1 MRAREP
7 DEVGAVERDGVRV
20 GFEVFGTG
28 EPTILLLTS
37 WAIVHMRQW
46 KGQVPYLARHFRV
59 ITVEGRGNGDAD
71 RPDEAATYDD
81 REYVG
86 DALAVLDATGT
97 ERAVAV
103 GLSLGGRHALQLAA
117 WHPERVAG
125 VVAMGAALPWPLPP
139 DFEAAQ
145 AEYTGWGK
153 ANRHYWR
160 ADYRGWVEFF
170 ASQVVTEPHSTKQ
183 WEDLVSWGLQTNA
196 ETLLHTVSVRP
207 APSAADAERV
217 CRAVQ
222 CPVLVVHGDQD
233 AVVPYETGVALADWT
248 GGALLTIPGGGHAAP
263 VREPVRTNLLL
274 RDFVLSLA
282 PPRPLRSQWVP
293 GRARRRR
300 ALFISSAIGL
310 GHARRDV
317 DIATELRQLQPDL
330 EIDWLAQHP
339 VTKVLAERN
348 EKVHPA
354 SRWLASESKHIESEA
369 GEHDLHAFQAIRR
382 MDEILIANF
391 HVMQDLVDTEPYDVV
406 VADEGWDVDYFL
418 HENPELKRSPYVWLT
433 DFVGW
438 LPLPEGGAGEAALT
452 ADYNAEMVEHI
463 GRYPRLRD
471 RSVFVGNPADLVTD
485 PLGPGLPSVRDW
497 TMSHYDFAGYVS
509 GTGLPVDRDAVRAE
523 QGWRPDEQVC
533 VVSAGGSGVG
543 MHLLRRVAQAFPH
556 AVQQRP
562 GLRMIVVTG
571 PRIDPASVS
580 VPTGVEVRGYVRD
593 LSRLLAACDV
603 AVVQGGL
610 TTTME
615 LTAAR
620 RPFLYFPL
628 GHHFEQQVHVPHRL
642 AQYRAGTR
650 LDYLTS
656 TPESIGRALVEALD
670 RPVQSLPVETD
681 GARRAAAYIAELL
694 A

>member
-1 MRAREP
+1 MRAHEP

-46 KGQVPYLARHFRV
+46 KAQVPYLARHFRV
-59 ITVEGRGNGDAD
+59 ITAEGRGNGDAD
-71 RPDEAATYDD
+71 RPDNAAAYDD

-86 DALAVLDATGT
+86 DAVAVLDATGT

-125 VVAMGAALPWPLPP
+125 VVAIGAALPWPLPP
-139 DFEAAQ
+139 DFDDPR
-145 AEYTGWGK
+145 AEYIGWGK
-153 ANRHYWR
+153 ANRHYWL

-170 ASQVVTEPHSTKQ
+170 MSQVVTEPHSTKQ
-183 WEDLVSWGLQTNA
+183 WEDLVGWGLETDA
-196 ETLLHTVSVRP
+196 ATLLHTVSVGP
-207 APSAADAERV
+207 APSTADAERV
-217 CRAVQ
+217 CRAVR

-248 GGALLTIPGGGHAAP
+248 GGSLVTIPGGGHAPPA
-263 VREPVRTNLLL
+263 REPVRTNLML
-274 RDFVLSLA
+274 RDFAASLG
-282 PPRPLRSQWVP
+282 PPRPHRSQWAP
-293 GRARRRR
+293 AHGRRRR

-317 DIATELRQLQPDL
+317 AIATELRTLHPDL

-339 VTKVLAERN
+339 VTEVLAERDQRI
-348 EKVHPA
+348 HPA
-354 SRWLASESKHIESEA
+354 SRWLASESAHIESEA

-382 MDEILIANF
+382 MDEILVANF
-391 HVMQDLVDTEPYDVV
+391 HVFHELVETEQYDLV
-406 VADEGWDVDYFL
+406 VADEGWEIDYFL
-418 HENPELKRSPYVWLT
+418 HENPELKRCPYAWLT

-438 LPLPEGGAGEAALT
+438 LPMPDGGAAEAALT

-463 GRYPRLRD
+463 ARYPRLRD
-471 RSVFVGNPADLVTD
+471 RSVFVGNPDDLVTE
-485 PLGPGLPSVRDW
+485 PLGPGLPRVRDW
-497 TMSHYDFAGYVS
+497 TQAHYDFAGYVS
-509 GTGLPVDRDAVRAE
+509 ATGPPVDREALRAE
-523 QGWRPDEQVC
+523 LGWRPDERVC
-533 VVSAGGSGVG
+533 VVSAGGSAVG
-543 MHLLRRVAQAFPH
+543 RHLLSRVADAFPY
-556 AVQQRP
+556 AAQQLP
-562 GLRMIVVTG
+562 GLRMVVVTG
-571 PRIDPASVS
+571 PRIEPRS
-580 VPTGVEVRGYVRD
+580 VPVPAGVEVRGYVRD

-615 LTAAR
+615 LAEYR

-628 GHHFEQQVHVPHRL
+628 AHHFEQQVHVPHRL
-642 AQYRAGTR
+642 GQYRAGTR
-650 LDYLTS
+650 MDYATS
-656 TPESIGRALVEALD
+656 APESIGAAVADALN

-681 GARRAAAYIAELL
+681 GAQRAAVLIGQLL
-694 A
+694 E

>member
-7 DEVGAVERDGVRV
+7 DETGAVERDGVRV
-20 GFEVFGTG
+20 GYEVFGSG
-28 EPTILLLTS
+28 EPTLLLLTS
-37 WAIVHMRQW
+37 WAIVHARQW
-46 KGQVPYLARHFRV
+46 KAQVPYLARHFRV
-59 ITVEGRGNGDAD
+59 ITTEGRGNGDAD
-71 RPDEAATYDD
+71 RPARDSAYDD
-81 REYVG
+81 REYVE
-86 DALAVLDATGT
+86 DAVAVLDATGT
-97 ERAVAV
+97 ARAVAI

-125 VVAMGAALPWPLPP
+125 VVAIGAALPWPLPP
-139 DFEAAQ
+139 GFEDVREAH
-145 AEYTGWGK
+145 TGWEK
-153 ANRHYWR
+153 SNRRYWR
-160 ADYRGWVEFF
+160 TDYRGWVEFF
-170 ASQVVTEPHSTKQ
+170 MSQVVTEPHSSKQ
-183 WEDLVSWGLQTNA
+183 YEDLVGWGLETDA
-196 ETLLHTVSVRP
+196 ETLLHTVP
-207 APSAADAERV
+207 GLMAPDAEAAEQV
-217 CRAVQ
+217 CRAVR
-222 CPVLVVHGDQD
+222 CPVLVVHGDRD
-233 AVVPYETGVALADWT
+233 HVVPYKTGVALADWT
-248 GGALLTIPGGGHAAP
+248 GGSLVTIPGGGHAPP

-274 RDFVLSLA
+274 RDFAASLI
-282 PPRPLRSQWVP
+282 PPRTVRSEWVP
-293 GRARRRR
+293 GRGRRRR

-317 DIATELRQLQPDL
+317 DIATELRALQPDL

-339 VTKVLAERN
+339 VTEVLAERN

-354 SRWLASESKHIESEA
+354 SRWLASESEHIESEA
-369 GEHDLHAFQAIRR
+369 GEHNLHVFQAIRR
-382 MDEILIANF
+382 MDEILVANF
-391 HVMQDLVDTEPYDVV
+391 HVMQDLVETEHYDVV

-438 LPLPEGGAGEAALT
+438 LPMPDGGAGEAALT

-463 GRYPRLRD
+463 ARYPRLRD

-497 TMSHYDFAGYVS
+497 TRAHYDFAGYVGS
-509 GTGLPVDRDAVRAE
+509 GPPVDRDAVRAE
-523 QGWRPDEQVC
+523 LGWRPDEQVC

-556 AVQQRP
+556 AVQLRP

-615 LTAAR
+615 LVAYQ

-656 TPESIGRALVEALD
+656 SPESIGLALVEALD

-681 GARRAAAYIAELL
+681 GAQRAAAFIAELF